1 MKGAW
6 SLEQGAGLTG
16 STGGL
21 PGGGGVPKVRCM
33 GSGKAFI
40 EEGFDLIQ
48 EGRPVPGQFLKTW
61 QEGGG
66 GGGQAAPTCHCEN

>member
-1 MKGAW
+1 
-6 SLEQGAGLTG
+6 
-16 STGGL
+16 
-21 PGGGGVPKVRCM
+21 M

-66 GGGQAAPTCHCEN
+66 GGGAGSPYLSL